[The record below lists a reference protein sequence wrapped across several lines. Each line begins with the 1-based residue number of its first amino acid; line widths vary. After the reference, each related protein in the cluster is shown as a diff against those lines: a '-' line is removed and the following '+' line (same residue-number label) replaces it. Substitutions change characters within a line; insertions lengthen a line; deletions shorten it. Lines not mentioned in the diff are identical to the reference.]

1 MRIKVYNKYEL
12 ALLYYP
18 GMDRHAAVNRLMR
31 QVNHSLPLVE
41 ALQREGYKNRNKTF
55 SMREALLVFEYLGE
69 PENAYQD
76 F

>member
-18 GMDRHAAVNRLMR
+18 HLTAHTAVNRLMR
-31 QVNHSLPLVE
+31 QVNHCLPLLE
-41 ALQREGYKNRNKTF
+41 ALKREGYKGRNKTF
-55 SMREALLVFEYLGE
+55 SMRETLLVYEYLGE

>member
-18 GMDRHAAVNRLMR
+18 HLSPHTAVGMLMR
-31 QVNHSLPLVE
+31 RVNHSLPLLE
-41 ALQREGYKNRNKTF
+41 ALKREGYKNRNKTF
-55 SMREALLVFEYLGE
+55 SMRETLLVYEYLGE